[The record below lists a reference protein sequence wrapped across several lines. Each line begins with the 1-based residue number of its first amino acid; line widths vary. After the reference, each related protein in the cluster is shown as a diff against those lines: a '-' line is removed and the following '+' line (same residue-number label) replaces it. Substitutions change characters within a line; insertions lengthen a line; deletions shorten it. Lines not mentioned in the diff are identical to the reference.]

1 MTKHFIK
8 TLVLFAGMIAVG
20 LLGVFL
26 LNHFDKSSEPA
37 RIPIKAEGSSSK
49 K

>member
-1 MTKHFIK
+1 MKHFLK
-8 TLVLFAGMIAVG
+8 TLILFAGMIAIG

-26 LNHFDKSSEPA
+26 LNHFDKGNQPA
-37 RIPIKAEGSSSK
+37 RIPIKAEGSSVK